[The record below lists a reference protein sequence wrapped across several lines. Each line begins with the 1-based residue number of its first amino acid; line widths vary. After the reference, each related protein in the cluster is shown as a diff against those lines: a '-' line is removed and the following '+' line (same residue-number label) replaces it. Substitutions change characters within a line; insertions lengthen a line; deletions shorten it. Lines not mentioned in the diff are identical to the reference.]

1 MKTKLYLWVM
11 NETNTLR
18 ATHAAAAEHFL
29 KLSFYAETPE
39 ERQEAFNKYT
49 EHSASAARLLKT
61 IK

>member
-1 MKTKLYLWVM
+1 M
-11 NETNTLR
+11 NNTQTLR